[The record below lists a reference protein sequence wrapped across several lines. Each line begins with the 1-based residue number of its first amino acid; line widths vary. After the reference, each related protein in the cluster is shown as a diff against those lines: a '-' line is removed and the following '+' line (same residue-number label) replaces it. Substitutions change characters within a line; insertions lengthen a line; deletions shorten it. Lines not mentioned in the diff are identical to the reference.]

1 MNKPKQRQA
10 KVTFNRATQEQ
21 AKIGYKN
28 RKEKLTSNINKKKF
42 KAGSAKHT
50 NSLAHLSCK
59 ANKENE
65 ETDEILALIIL
76 ILE

>member
-28 RKEKLTSNINKKKF
+28 RKEKINKQ
-42 KAGSAKHT
+42 H
-50 NSLAHLSCK
+50 
-59 ANKENE
+59 
-65 ETDEILALIIL
+65 
-76 ILE
+76 